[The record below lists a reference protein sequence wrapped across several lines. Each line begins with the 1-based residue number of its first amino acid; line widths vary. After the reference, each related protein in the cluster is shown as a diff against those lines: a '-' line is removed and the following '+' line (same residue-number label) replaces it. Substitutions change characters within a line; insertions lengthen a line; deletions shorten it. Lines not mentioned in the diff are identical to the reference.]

1 MYRLQVRTSFVT
13 GVLTFINIILILSTI
28 SVAQDT
34 WTDTKTHF
42 QVGAGISTFG
52 ATVHLGF
59 HYRPNHQGLNIRYLS
74 SYTYR
79 DAPFGSTNSAFGCK
93 RCVGYWFSIDVVNTW
108 ICKFKSNFVSSGGVN
123 LISVEATS
131 SIGIH
136 MKLAKNR
143 TSVA

>member
-1 MYRLQVRTSFVT
+1 MCTNT
-13 GVLTFINIILILSTI
+13 GFLSFINIILILSTI

-79 DAPFGSTNSAFGCK
+79 DAPFGSTNSGL
-93 RCVGYWFSIDVVNTW
+93 DV
-108 ICKFKSNFVSSGGVN
+108 
-123 LISVEATS
+123 SVEWGIGSRLTW
-131 SIGIH
+131 SIHGFANLNQIS
-136 MKLAKNR
+136 
-143 TSVA
+143 SVAGVLTSFQWRLPRQ